1 MQPSARP
8 LIPAFRKSWRWLAL
22 PILALAL
29 SACGTRQDTGGFPS
43 SAGNLNG
50 GPTGAAPVGG
60 DPATTAL
67 QGSAPGQGG
76 VTRPLS
82 DNDPLEGL
90 NRAVFW
96 FNDGVDTILIRPLAM
111 GYKAV
116 LPTPAQNGVRNFLRN
131 LRSPLDLANQLLQGD
146 VDGAGTVL
154 GRFVINTT
162 VGLGGLIDV
171 AADNGL
177 EYEYESLDQTLA
189 VWGVPEGPYLVLPL
203 MGPSSVRDAV
213 GFAGESYADPLTNWA
228 QNTDRDW
235 IIYTRVGLVGI
246 STRADL
252 LEPLDDLKRNSLDY
266 YAAMRA
272 LYRQRRDGLI
282 RDGAPDP
289 SQLPAI
295 PDYGDVKR

>member
-1 MQPSARP
+1 
-8 LIPAFRKSWRWLAL
+8 L
-22 PILALAL
+22 LALAL
-29 SACGTRQDTGGFPS
+29 SACGTGAEKADFPS
-43 SAGNLNG
+43 SAGNLYG
-50 GPTGAAPVGG
+50 GPSGATPVGG

-67 QGSAPGQGG
+67 QGSAPGRGIAP
-76 VTRPLS
+76 RPLS
-82 DNDPLEGL
+82 DNDPLEGV
-90 NRAVFW
+90 NRAIFW
-96 FNDGVDTILIRPLAM
+96 FNDGVDTVVIRPLAVV
-111 GYKAV
+111 YKAI
-116 LPTPAQNGVRNFLRN
+116 LPTPAQNGVRNFMRN

-154 GRFVINTT
+154 GRFLLNST

-203 MGPSSVRDAV
+203 TGPSSVRDAV
-213 GFAGESYADPLTNWA
+213 GFVGESYADPVTNWA
-228 QNTDRDW
+228 RNTDRNW
-235 IIYTRVGLVGI
+235 IIYTRIGLVGL

-295 PDYGDVKR
+295 PDYGDAKR